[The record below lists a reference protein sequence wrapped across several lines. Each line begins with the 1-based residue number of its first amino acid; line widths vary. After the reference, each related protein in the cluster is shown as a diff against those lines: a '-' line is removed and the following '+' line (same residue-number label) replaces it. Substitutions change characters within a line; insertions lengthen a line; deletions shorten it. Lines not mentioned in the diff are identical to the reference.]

1 MIADFLNDADR
12 DYSGD
17 FSDLIIREDSGDGD
31 DRRENDSE
39 VEVVIRGLLIR

>member
-17 FSDLIIREDSGDGD
+17 FVDLIIREDSGDGD
-31 DRRENDSE
+31 DCRENDSE